1 MSVSFSRRSAIFMA
15 QAGLL
20 STASWSFIGC
30 GPTDSLDGP
39 VGAHEPSFGASEPV
53 AEEGAGSAELAVEDA
68 TFASREVVRGL
79 SFPIRVVW
87 GPDGYLWLTERVGKR
102 VVRVRPSDGQKAT
115 AVTISE
121 AYQSGGQDGVLGLA
135 LHPDLLQDKGADYVY
150 VSYTY
155 DADPGSAVSRRTKIR
170 RFTYDPTAGTLGSPV
185 DVITGLPGS
194 DDHNS
199 ARLLFGPDQKLY
211 YTVGDQGNNQFNR
224 KCLPVGSQDLPT
236 AAEVAASDWSKYA
249 GKVLRLNLDGSIPS
263 DNPQIAGTRSHVYS
277 YGHRNPQGL
286 TFRGDTL
293 YANEHGP
300 KTDDEL
306 NVIHPGK
313 NYGWPH
319 VAGYQDN
326 QAYKYA
332 NWSASTTP
340 CAWLAWNDYTPPSS
354 VPQQQE
360 NAWSHPDFTPPFFTF
375 YTVPDGYNFQNH
387 ACGSSGYICWPTIAP
402 SSLHHYAAASGI
414 PGWEDS
420 LLMTTL
426 KKGAVYRVKLS
437 ATGDSVV
444 GEPVVHFQ
452 TTNRYRD
459 LAMTP
464 DGRTFYVI
472 TDTEGNTSGPTGGAT
487 TALSNPGA
495 ILEFKYTEAN

>member
-1 MSVSFSRRSAIFMA
+1 MSFFLSRRSAVVLA
-15 QAGLL
+15 QVGLL
-20 STASWSFIGC
+20 STAPWSFIGC
-30 GPTDSLDGP
+30 GPADPLDDP
-39 VGAHEPSFGASEPV
+39 AGAHDHAFEASEPV
-53 AEEGAGSAELAVEDA
+53 AEAGLAAEAN
-68 TFASREVVRGL
+68 FASREILRGL
-79 SFPIRVVW
+79 SFPTRVVW
-87 GPDGYLWLTERVGKR
+87 GPDGFLWLTERVGKR
-102 VVRVRPSDGQKAT
+102 VVRVRPSDGQKTT
-115 AVTISE
+115 AVTITE

-135 LHPDLLQDKGADYVY
+135 LHPDLLQGKGTDYVY

-155 DADPGSAVSRRTKIR
+155 DADASSAVNRRTKIR
-170 RFTYDPTAGTLGSPV
+170 RYTYNPTTQALGSPT

-199 ARLLFGPDQKLY
+199 ARLLIGPDQKLY

-236 AAEVAASDWSKYA
+236 ASEVAAKNWSKYA
-249 GKVLRLNLDGSIPS
+249 GKILRLNLDGSIPA

-286 TFRGDTL
+286 TFLGSTL

-300 KTDDEL
+300 KSDDEL
-306 NVIHPGK
+306 NIIQPGK

-319 VAGYQDN
+319 VAGYQDD
-326 QAYKYA
+326 QAYTYN
-332 NWSASTTP
+332 NWSASSPTP
-340 CAWLAWNDYTPPSS
+340 CASLAWNDYTPPSS
-354 VPQQQE
+354 VPRQQE
-360 NAWSHPDFTPPFFTF
+360 SAWSHPDFAEPILTL
-375 YTVPDGYNFQNH
+375 YTVPNDHNFRDP
-387 ACGSSGYICWPTIAP
+387 ACGSSAYICWPTIAP
-402 SSLHHYAAASGI
+402 SSLHHYAAEPGI

-426 KKGAVYRVKLS
+426 KKGAVYRVTLS

-459 LAMTP
+459 LAMSP
-464 DGRTFYVI
+464 DRRTIYVI
-472 TDTEGNTSGPTGGAT
+472 TDTQGNTSGPTGGAT

-495 ILEFKYTEAN
+495 ILEFTYTGPN